1 MKRKTVLLLSLILLL
16 GFSGC
21 GKAEEDGRG
30 FDAARSFAHFY
41 SSTWVRETTDTL
53 YFLGWSDHYIKY
65 ADKATGISGVLCGRP
80 ECRHNDENCNA
91 YVDAECILMDGDR
104 LYWMAVEF
112 TDSGIQY
119 VLYSMALDGTDR
131 RKETEL
137 PEGFIPS
144 STAAHRHY
152 LLYDGW
158 LYFGDVSSEII
169 NGEQIHH
176 NYVAAAP
183 IGSTQEPFVIL
194 KEDPIDRGYSNLAIQ
209 FYKGDLYILT
219 CEPSPLNEGEEYLLY
234 DCTLRRWNAETDELE
249 TLYEDESVLN
259 WSSELWVTDDG
270 VLFNRNTSTT
280 YGPLENRIYKYYFDS
295 GECEYLFDN
304 GIYGWA
310 NMGLIADDLVS
321 GQQITDGNDGTY
333 DFYVMLKD
341 FEGNVLVDETY
352 TLDIWGGYANDDI
365 QDIFSIDFVGRDE
378 EYAYYSFAAF
388 DKDGTSYIS
397 LVSVAL
403 DGGGAQVMCTQAEAC
418 TEQWASGQIS

>member
-1 MKRKTVLLLSLILLL
+1 MKQKTALLLSLILLL
-16 GFSGC
+16 SLLSC
-21 GKAEEDGRG
+21 GKAEEDDRG

-53 YFLGWSDHYIKY
+53 YFLGWSEHYIKY

-80 ECRHNDENCNA
+80 ECRHNDKNCNA
-91 YVDAECILMDGDR
+91 YVEDARCLLMDGGR

-112 TDSGIQY
+112 TDSGSIY

-131 RKETEL
+131 RKEAEL

-158 LYFGDVSSEII
+158 LYFGDVSSEIV
-169 NGEQIHH
+169 NGEQILY

-183 IGSTQEPFVIL
+183 IGSKQEPFVIL
-194 KEDPIDRGYSNLAIQ
+194 KEETMDRGYSNLAVQ

-219 CEPSPLNEGEEYLLY
+219 CEPSPLSGDEKYLY
-234 DCTLRRWNAETDELE
+234 DCTLRRWNAEMDELE

-280 YGPLENRIYKYYFDS
+280 YGPLENRIYKYHFDS

-310 NMGLIADDLVS
+310 NMGLIADGLVS
-321 GQQITDGNDGTY
+321 GHQITDRNDGTY

-352 TLDIWGGYANDDI
+352 TLDIRDEYANY
-365 QDIFSIDFVGRDE
+365 DIFGIDFVGRDE
-378 EYAYYSFAAF
+378 EYAYYSTFSF
-388 DKDGTSYIS
+388 DEEGTSYVS

-403 DGGGAQVMCTQAEAC
+403 DGGGAQVVCTQAEARS
-418 TEQWASGQIS
+418 EQWASGQIS

>member
-1 MKRKTVLLLSLILLL
+1 MKRKAALLLSLILLL
-16 GFSGC
+16 SLLSC
-21 GKAEEDGRG
+21 GKAEEDDRG

-53 YFLGWSDHYIKY
+53 YFRGWGEHYIKY

-91 YVDAECILMDGDR
+91 YVEDARCLLMDGDR
-104 LYWMAVEF
+104 LYWMAAEF
-112 TDSGIQY
+112 TDSGIIY

-131 RKETEL
+131 RKEAEL

-158 LYFGDVSSEII
+158 LYFGDVSSEIV

-183 IGSTQEPFVIL
+183 IGSKQEPFVIL
-194 KEDPIDRGYSNLAIQ
+194 KEETIDGGYSNLAIQ

-219 CEPSPLNEGEEYLLY
+219 CGPSPLSGDEEYLY

-249 TLYEDESVLN
+249 TLYEDESELN
-259 WSSELWVTDDG
+259 WSSELWVMDDG

-310 NMGLIADDLVS
+310 NMGLIADGLVS
-321 GQQITDGNDGTY
+321 GHQITDRNDGTY

-352 TLDIWGGYANDDI
+352 TLDIWGNGNYDF
-365 QDIFSIDFVGRDE
+365 FSMDFVGRDE
-378 EYAYYSFAAF
+378 EYAYYSFSAF
-388 DKDGTSYIS
+388 DKDGTSYVS

-403 DGGGAQVMCTQAEAC
+403 DGGGAQVVCTQTEAR
-418 TEQWASGQIS
+418 TEQWVSGKIS